1 MIEVIDLYKKFDQQE
16 ILKGVNLRI
25 EKGQTFALIG
35 GSGNGKSV
43 LLKHI
48 IGLMKPDK
56 GSIMIGSEDISRLRG
71 KKLKALKDRLGIVF
85 QFGAL
90 FDSLTIYEN
99 VAFPLKEKT
108 KLSKA
113 QIKERVFKEL
123 EAVQLLEDRDKYPA
137 QISGGM
143 RKRVALARC
152 LIMNPEI
159 IFFDEPTTG
168 LDPVIAKIIYNTIR
182 SLQERRRLTALI
194 VSHEIPGIFQIV
206 DRVAMLHDGRIIS
219 TGTPE
224 EIQVSNDPIVQ
235 KFLKGELE

>member
-1 MIEVIDLYKKFDQQE
+1 MIEVVDLYKKFGRQE

-56 GSIMIGSEDISRLRG
+56 GSIMIGTEDITRLRG
-71 KKLKALKDRLGIVF
+71 RRLRAIKDRLGIVF

-108 KLSKA
+108 KLSEA
-113 QIKERVFKEL
+113 QIKEKVFKEL

-182 SLQERRRLTALI
+182 SLQEKRRLTALI

-206 DRVAMLHDGRIIS
+206 DRVAMLHGGKIIS

-224 EIQVSNDPIVQ
+224 EIQASTNPTVQ

>member
-1 MIEVIDLYKKFDQQE
+1 MIEVVDVHKKFSHQE
-16 ILKGVNLRI
+16 VLNGVNLKI

-43 LLKHI
+43 LLKNI

-56 GSIMIGSEDISRLRG
+56 GSIIIGNDDITRLRG
-71 KKLKALKDRLGIVF
+71 KKLRSIKDRLGIVF

-108 KLSKA
+108 RLNEA
-113 QIKERVFKEL
+113 QIRDKVIKEL
-123 EAVQLLEDRDKYPA
+123 DAVQLLGDRDKYPA

-182 SLQERRRLTALI
+182 ALQEKRKLTALI

-206 DRVAMLHDGRIIS
+206 DRVAMLHGGRIIA

-224 EIQVSNDPIVQ
+224 EIQSSNNPTVQ